1 MSLICLC
8 LDMIF
13 DEDAKLF
20 GLLNRYSDESEADE
34 LRTQMVAYVK
44 AQNDFDMDSKL
55 QEYE

>member
-1 MSLICLC
+1 
-8 LDMIF
+8 MIF
-13 DEDAKLF
+13 DEDSKLF

-34 LRTQMVAYVK
+34 LRAQMVTYVK